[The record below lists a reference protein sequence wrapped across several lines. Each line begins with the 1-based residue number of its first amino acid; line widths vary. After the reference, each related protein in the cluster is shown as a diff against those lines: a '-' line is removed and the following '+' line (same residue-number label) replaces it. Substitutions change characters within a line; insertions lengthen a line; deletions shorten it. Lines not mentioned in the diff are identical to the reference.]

1 MRKYLE
7 PGEDVRLDDRPHAAA
22 LVRPFFRAAFFA
34 AVGIGLLAAGRDEL
48 WGLAP
53 ATLVLAFA
61 AWIAVRSVLAWDRT
75 RLVVTSRKLLVVH
88 GVVRRRAASAELSPL
103 QPIEID
109 QSLMGR
115 MLGYGTVIA
124 GNLEVPYVPDP
135 GRLAH

>member
-34 AVGIGLLAAGRDEL
+34 AIGIALAYFGHTQL
-48 WGLAP
+48 WALAP
-53 ATLVLAFA
+53 GTLAFVLA

-75 RLVVTSRKLLVVH
+75 RLVVTSQKLLVVH
-88 GVVRRRAASAELSPL
+88 GVLRRRAVAAQLTPGE
-103 QPIEID
+103 PIEID
-109 QSLMGR
+109 RSLVGR

-135 GRLAH
+135 GRLH